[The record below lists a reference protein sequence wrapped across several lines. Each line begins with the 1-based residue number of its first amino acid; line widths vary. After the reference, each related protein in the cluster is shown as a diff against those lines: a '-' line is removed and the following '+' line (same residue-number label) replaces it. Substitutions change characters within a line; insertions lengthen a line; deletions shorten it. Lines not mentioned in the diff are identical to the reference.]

1 MYRALN
7 ESSYWWIQMNTRKTL
22 STSIDF
28 PFQSPKISREGCF
41 ALSLT
46 YAGLCKE
53 RSSKQVTDNF
63 QRRTLLRKL
72 WKHSKNQFSVSL
84 LQMYSQQRYS
94 ILSYYYKRVT
104 REGIEGLLSYTFLKI
119 WRKCPV
125 LEKGALILAIY
136 VLNFPKCFPVWPYSF
151 CPNNAIWSKI
161 MKALK
166 ALLLSIICAK
176 FSYRRSSFLLYCHIY
191 RTLW

>member
-22 STSIDF
+22 SASIDF
-28 PFQSPKISREGCF
+28 PFQSPKPSRGSCF

-94 ILSYYYKRVT
+94 ILSYYYRRVT
-104 REGIEGLLSYTFLKI
+104 RGGIEGLLSYTFLKI
-119 WRKCPV
+119 WRKCPDFGKRCANFGHLCV
-125 LEKGALILAIY
+125 K
-136 VLNFPKCFPVWPYSF
+136 FPK
-151 CPNNAIWSKI
+151 
-161 MKALK
+161 M
-166 ALLLSIICAK
+166 
-176 FSYRRSSFLLYCHIY
+176 FSCLTLFFLP
-191 RTLW
+191 